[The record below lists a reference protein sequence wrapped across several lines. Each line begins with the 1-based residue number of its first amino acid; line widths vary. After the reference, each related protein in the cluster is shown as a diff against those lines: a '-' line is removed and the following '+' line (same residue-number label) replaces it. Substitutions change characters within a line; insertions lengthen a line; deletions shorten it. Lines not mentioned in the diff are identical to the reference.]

1 MAFDHIVKS
10 YDEDL
15 KFLNDKIKDMG
26 KMAVNQLKRAIEAI
40 VERNATLALQIIETD
55 PLIDKIEH
63 EIDTFAIRMIALRQ
77 PVAKDLR
84 HVVSALKVSSH
95 LERLADYATNIARRA
110 ITLSGMPHNLSMHVI
125 SRMADLVQGM
135 IKDVLQ
141 AYATGDDKKAH
152 QVWNGDKEVDEMYL
166 SYLRELLTYMME
178 DPRNIGPC
186 TELLFVAKNL
196 ERMGDHATNIAELVH
211 YFNYGEPFKDPRPKG
226 RSITHT
232 TIEKLPS
239 EMMKKKTSKKAP
251 EKRKPQ

>member
-26 KMAVNQLKRAIEAI
+26 KMAVSQLKRAIDAI
-40 VERNATLALQIIETD
+40 IERNTSLALQIIETD
-55 PLIDKIEH
+55 PLIDQIEH

-95 LERLADYATNIARRA
+95 IERIADYSTNIARRA
-110 ITLSGMPHNLSMHVI
+110 ITLATMPHTLSLHVI
-125 SRMADLVQGM
+125 SRMADLVQTM
-135 IKDVLQ
+135 IKDVVQ

-152 QVWNGDKEVDEMYL
+152 QVWNGDSEVDEMYL

-196 ERMGDHATNIAELVH
+196 ERIGDHATNIAESVH

-226 RSITHT
+226 RVLAESRDAV
-232 TIEKLPS
+232 ELKDSKP
-239 EMMKKKTSKKAP
+239 KTASKKSP
-251 EKRKPQ
+251 GNKKF

>member
-26 KMAVNQLKRAIEAI
+26 KMAVSQLKRAIDAI
-40 VERNATLALQIIETD
+40 IERNTPLALQIIETD
-55 PLIDKIEH
+55 PLIDQIEH

-95 LERLADYATNIARRA
+95 IERIADYSTNIARRA
-110 ITLSGMPHNLSMHVI
+110 ITLSTMPHTLSMHVI
-125 SRMADLVQGM
+125 SRMADLVQTM
-135 IKDVLQ
+135 IKDVVQ

-152 QVWNGDKEVDEMYL
+152 QVWNGDSEVDEMYL

-196 ERMGDHATNIAELVH
+196 ERIGDHATNIAESVH

-226 RSITHT
+226 RVLAESRHATEIKDSHA
-232 TIEKLPS
+232 
-239 EMMKKKTSKKAP
+239 KTPSKKSP
-251 EKRKPQ
+251 GNKKS

>member
-26 KMAVNQLKRAIEAI
+26 KMAVSQLKRAIDAI
-40 VERNATLALQIIETD
+40 SERNTPLALQIIETD
-55 PLIDKIEH
+55 PLIDQIEH

-95 LERLADYATNIARRA
+95 IERIADYATNIARRA
-110 ITLSGMPHNLSMHVI
+110 ITLSAMPHTLSMHVI
-125 SRMADLVQGM
+125 SRMADLVQMM
-135 IKDVLQ
+135 IKDVIQ

-152 QVWNGDKEVDEMYL
+152 QVWNGDSEVDEMYL

-211 YFNYGEPFKDPRPKG
+211 YFNYGESFKDPRPKG
-226 RSITHT
+226 RVLAESR
-232 TIEKLPS
+232 EKADFKDAHAKTPS
-239 EMMKKKTSKKAP
+239 KQSPGNKKS
-251 EKRKPQ
+251 